1 MNNKLYNMI
10 MSILMTILGVIV
22 CIMFYL
28 YNFNDIHSAVGKVLI
43 TIALCIMNIGT
54 AVITTITVLTYLE
67 GEDKE

>member
-1 MNNKLYNMI
+1 MNNNLYNMI
-10 MSILMTILGVIV
+10 MSILMTIFGVII

-28 YNFNDIHSAVGKVLI
+28 YNFNDIHSTAGKVLV
-43 TIALCIMNIGT
+43 TIAMCIINIVT

>member
-1 MNNKLYNMI
+1 MNKNLYNMF
-10 MSILMTILGVIV
+10 MSMLILICGVIT

-28 YNFNDIHSAVGKVLI
+28 YNFNDIHSTVGKVLV
-43 TIALCIMNIGT
+43 TIAFCILNIGT

>member
-1 MNNKLYNMI
+1 MNNKLYNMF
-10 MSILMTILGVIV
+10 MSMLILIFGVIV

-28 YNFNDIHSAVGKVLI
+28 YNFNDIHSTAGKVLV

-54 AVITTITVLTYLE
+54 AAITTITVLTYLE

>member
-10 MSILMTILGVIV
+10 MSILMTILGVII

-28 YNFNDIHSAVGKVLI
+28 YNFNDIHSEAGKVLVI
-43 TIALCIMNIGT
+43 ISMCIINIVT

>member
-28 YNFNDIHSAVGKVLI
+28 YNFNDIHSEVGKVLI

-54 AVITTITVLTYLE
+54 AVITTVTVLTYLE

>member
-1 MNNKLYNMI
+1 MNNKFYNMF
-10 MSILMTILGVIV
+10 MSMLILILGVIT

-28 YNFNDIHSAVGKVLI
+28 YNFNDIHSTVIKVLV
-43 TIALCIMNIGT
+43 TIALCIMNIGN

>member
-1 MNNKLYNMI
+1 MANKIYNMF
-10 MSILMTILGVIV
+10 MSILTTISGVIT

-28 YNFNDIHSAVGKVLI
+28 YNFNDIHSVAGKVLVTI
-43 TIALCIMNIGT
+43 TLCILNIGT

>member
-1 MNNKLYNMI
+1 MNNNLYNMI

-28 YNFNDIHSAVGKVLI
+28 YNFNDIHSEVGKVLI

-54 AVITTITVLTYLE
+54 AVITTVTVLTYLE

>member
-10 MSILMTILGVIV
+10 MSILMTILGVII

-43 TIALCIMNIGT
+43 TIVLCIMNIGT
-54 AVITTITVLTYLE
+54 SVITTITVLTYLQ
-67 GEDKE
+67 GEDK

>member
-10 MSILMTILGVIV
+10 MSILMTILGVII

-28 YNFNDIHSAVGKVLI
+28 YNFNDIHSAAGKVLV